1 MARVNDLFSI
11 GFNGRIG
18 NVIGYEWRGRM
29 CVRTKPA
36 HYNDAKTE
44 RQLAQRTLFKATV
57 GFAARAR
64 SIVQVGLRKASI
76 DARML
81 ETNYFMRINKRCFSI
96 VDNTLSVD
104 YESLLLADGP
114 VAPVAFSMP
123 TLIDDTTIHVDFE
136 KNPLQRVAKQED
148 TVYLVAYC
156 PEVNTFY
163 MSAGNYRYKCFAELQ
178 LPDLWTDKEVHLW
191 GFVVDKTGRAA
202 MNQYLGQVVLNLEA
216 FEAAMDDRTEEEVD
230 LQEDAAH
237 QRAET
242 DKTPY
247 GTDAG
252 TKATQW
258 HSPPLRGTPL

>member
-11 GFNGRIG
+11 GFSGRIG

-29 CVRTKPA
+29 CVRSKPA

-114 VAPVAFSMP
+114 VAPVAFSTP

-148 TVYLVAYC
+148 TVYLVAY
-156 PEVNTFY
+156 
-163 MSAGNYRYKCFAELQ
+163 
-178 LPDLWTDKEVHLW
+178 
-191 GFVVDKTGRAA
+191 
-202 MNQYLGQVVLNLEA
+202 
-216 FEAAMDDRTEEEVD
+216 
-230 LQEDAAH
+230 
-237 QRAET
+237 
-242 DKTPY
+242 
-247 GTDAG
+247 
-252 TKATQW
+252 
-258 HSPPLRGTPL
+258 

>member
-11 GFNGRIG
+11 GFSGRIG

-36 HYNDAKTE
+36 HYNDAKTGQ
-44 RQLAQRTLFKATV
+44 QLAQRALFKATV

-96 VDNTLSVD
+96 VGNTLSVD

-114 VAPVAFSMP
+114 VAPVAFSTP

-191 GFVVDKTGRAA
+191 GFVVDKAGRAS
-202 MNQYLGQVVLNLEA
+202 MSQYLGQLVLNLEEY
-216 FEAAMDDRTEEEVD
+216 EATLDDRAGEAID
-230 LQEDAAH
+230 LQGDVAKNHPIADKPQGFVRAASVATVRH
-237 QRAET
+237 
-242 DKTPY
+242 TPP
-247 GTDAG
+247 D
-252 TKATQW
+252 
-258 HSPPLRGTPL
+258 

>member
-1 MARVNDLFSI
+1 MARVNDLFSV

-18 NVIGYEWRGRM
+18 NLIGYEWRGRM
-29 CVRTKPA
+29 CVRSMPA
-36 HYNDAKTE
+36 HYNDAQSE
-44 RQLAQRTLFKATV
+44 RQLAQRALFKATI

-64 SIVQVGLRKASI
+64 SVVQTGLRKASI

-96 VDNTLSVD
+96 ADGSLVVD
-104 YESLLLADGP
+104 YESLILADGP
-114 VAPVAFSMP
+114 VAPVAFSEP
-123 TLIDDTTIHVDFE
+123 ALLDDTTIQVDFE

-148 TVYLVAYC
+148 VVYLVAYC

-163 MSAGNYRYKCFAELQ
+163 MSAGNYRYKCVANLQ
-178 LPDLWTDKEVHLW
+178 LPDLWAGKEVHLW
-191 GFVVDKTGRAA
+191 GFIVDKAGRAS
-202 MNQYLGQVVLNLEA
+202 MSQYLGQLVLNLEA
-216 FEAAMDDRTEEEVD
+216 FDAAMDERTEEEID

-237 QRAET
+237 YQTET
-242 DKTPY
+242 DKTPF